1 MPSVLSGPLN
11 RGFNTISTIMKLTQC
26 FLEIRTSVEKAAF
39 IEASTYGILLPL
51 PEFETQLQISFDVV
65 TGWGL
70 IEGVGCHVPKDCPGE
85 SPR

>member
-1 MPSVLSGPLN
+1 MGRILVMPSVLSGPLN

-51 PEFETQLQISFDVV
+51 PEFETQLQ
-65 TGWGL
+65 
-70 IEGVGCHVPKDCPGE
+70 H
-85 SPR
+85 